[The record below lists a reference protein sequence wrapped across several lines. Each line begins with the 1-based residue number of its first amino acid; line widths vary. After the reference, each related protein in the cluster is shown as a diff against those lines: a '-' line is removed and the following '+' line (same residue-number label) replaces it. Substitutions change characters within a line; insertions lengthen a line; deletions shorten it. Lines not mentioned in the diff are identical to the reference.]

1 MQQGIRAPPQPP
13 ALAAEATT
21 DTSRVDR
28 AFRDQINRVS
38 PLDVPGLTRLRH
50 VDLATPGDG
59 PDDQRAARARV
70 EALKAESPDI
80 LRQFEHA
87 RLTRRRVPRTPSR
100 DNAAAQDRRRL
111 L

>member
-13 ALAAEATT
+13 ALAVEATT

-28 AFRDQINRVS
+28 AFRDQINRAS

-70 EALKAESPDI
+70 EALRAESPDI
-80 LRQFEHA
+80 PRQLEHA